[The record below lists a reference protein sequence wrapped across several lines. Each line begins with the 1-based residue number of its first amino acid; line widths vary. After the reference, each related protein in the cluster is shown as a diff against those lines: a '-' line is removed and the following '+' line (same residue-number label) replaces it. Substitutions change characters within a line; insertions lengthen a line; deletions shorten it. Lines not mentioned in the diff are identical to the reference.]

1 MGENRNCE
9 TEMTGEGM
17 AARSDGTE
25 EVDLRYEYWMASL
38 YRIHDNRR
46 RQAGLISGGAAKLYG
61 FSEKEMRKLHYFT
74 EDEIHYICESRK
86 TFDPEREWERLQRT
100 KIRFLPFT
108 HEEYPEKLRHIYD
121 PPYALYVKGR
131 LPDPGGK
138 SVAVVGARACS
149 EYGRSVARLLGK
161 TLAEHGVAVISGLAV
176 GIDSASHA
184 GALSAEGDT
193 FAVLGCGCDVCYP
206 RSSVNLYENIVSG
219 RGGILSELSP
229 GTQPLPHF
237 FPRRNRIISAL
248 SDLVIV
254 VEAKKRSG
262 SLITADCAIEQGKD
276 VFAVPGRFRDSL
288 SEGCNH
294 LIEQG
299 AGILYD
305 IENFLKNT
313 GIVSET
319 EIIEKK
325 LDKLS
330 LAKEERLVYSNL
342 DFNPKF
348 IDMIIEET
356 GLNLLTVLHTLD
368 ILKKKQLVQESF
380 QNYFCKKL

>member
-1 MGENRNCE
+1 MGENVDRGSRMPE
-9 TEMTGEGM
+9 DVAAERPDMEG
-17 AARSDGTE
+17 GN
-25 EVDLRYEYWMASL
+25 DLKYEYWMASL
-38 YRIHDNRR
+38 YRISDNRR
-46 RQAGLISGGAAKLYG
+46 RQSCLICGGAEKLYRL
-61 FSEKEMRKLHYFT
+61 SENEMRRLHYFT
-74 EDEIHYICESRK
+74 EEEIHYIRESRK
-86 TFDPEREWERLQRT
+86 GFDIEGEWERLRQ
-100 KIRFLPFT
+100 KEIRFLPCSQ
-108 HEEYPEKLRHIYD
+108 EEYPARLRHIYD
-121 PPYALYVKGR
+121 PPYALYVKGS
-131 LPDPGGK
+131 LPDAAKK

-149 EYGRSVARLLGK
+149 EYGRGVARLLGK
-161 TLAEHGVAVISGLAV
+161 TLAEHGVPVISGLAI

-184 GALSAEGDT
+184 GALSAGGDT
-193 FAVLGCGCDVCYP
+193 FAVLGSGCDVCYP
-206 RSSVNLYENIVSG
+206 RTSANLYLNILSG
-219 RGGILSELSP
+219 SGGILSELAP
-229 GTQPLPHF
+229 GTQPLPQF

-248 SDLVIV
+248 ADVVVV

-262 SLITADCAIEQGKD
+262 SLITADCAIDQGKD

-313 GIVSET
+313 GIVSDS
-319 EIIEKK
+319 EIMEKK

-356 GLNLLTVLHTLD
+356 GLNLLTVLHALD
-368 ILKKKQLVQESF
+368 FLKKKQLVQETF
-380 QNYFCKKL
+380 QNYFCKIL

>member
-1 MGENRNCE
+1 MGDDRNYK
-9 TEMTGEGM
+9 TEYTDQTDFI
-17 AARSDGTE
+17 RSDRME
-25 EVDLRYEYWMASL
+25 EHDLKYEYWLASL
-38 YRIHDNRR
+38 YRIPDNRR
-46 RQAGLISGGAAKLYG
+46 RQAGLICGSAAKLYG
-61 FSEKEMRKLHYFT
+61 FSEKEMRELHYFT
-74 EDEIHYICESRK
+74 ESEINYICESRR
-86 TFDPEREWERLQRT
+86 TFDPEKEWERLQRE
-100 KIRFLPFT
+100 KIRFLPCC
-108 HEEYPEKLRHIYD
+108 HEEYPERLRRIYD
-121 PPYALYVKGR
+121 PPFALYVKGS
-131 LPDPGGK
+131 LPDKEKK

-149 EYGRSVARLLGK
+149 EYGRGVARLLGR
-161 TLAEHGVAVISGLAV
+161 TLAEHEVPVFSGLAV

-184 GALSAEGDT
+184 GALMSDGSR
-193 FAVLGCGCDVCYP
+193 FAVLGSGCDVCYP
-206 RSSVNLYENIVSG
+206 RSSENLYRNMISG
-219 RGGILSELSP
+219 KGGILSELRP
-229 GTQPLPHF
+229 GTQPLPQF

-248 SDLVIV
+248 ADVVVV

-276 VFAVPGRFRDSL
+276 VYAVPGRFRESL

-313 GIVSET
+313 GIVSDS
-319 EIIEKK
+319 EIMKKK

-330 LAKEERLVYSNL
+330 LEKEERLVYISL

-348 IDMIIEET
+348 IDIIIEET
-356 GLNLLTVLHTLD
+356 GLNLLTVLHALD
-368 ILKKKQLVQESF
+368 ALKKKQLVQETF